1 MSKNYGVQQSVL
13 RPTIIKQV
21 DGYLGSYRC
30 TINVGSIQN
39 FVFQDDD
46 DSSYWMHE
54 HERAE
59 KNEDKVLEGQTK
71 KRKITKAELV
81 QKLRERNFL
90 VTGTYQKNKEM
101 LR

>member
-1 MSKNYGVQQSVL
+1 
-13 RPTIIKQV
+13 
-21 DGYLGSYRC
+21 
-30 TINVGSIQN
+30 
-39 FVFQDDD
+39 
-46 DSSYWMHE
+46 MHE
-54 HERAE
+54 QERAE